1 MLEVQGLCSGYGRLP
16 VLQDVSLSVKPG
28 EIVLLLGPNGVGKT
42 TLMKTIAGFIKPS
55 KGVVRLNNADIT
67 GHAPEE
73 IARNGLRLV
82 FEGHRVF
89 PELTVAD
96 NIRLGGTRI
105 SRAEFMT
112 RQERVLELFPMLR
125 QKFRQPARDLSGGQ
139 QQMLALSQAFVAKPS
154 VLLCDEPSTGLAQAI
169 LPPIFRLLSMWASD
183 GAAILMIEQYVDQGL
198 ALADRGM
205 VMERG
210 RIVLEGSSAEIS
222 TNPKVRQ
229 VYLGTDA

>member
-1 MLEVQGLCSGYGRLP
+1 MKSRCLTPGPLWHAAMPLRARRIRRCRSCSGESAMLEVQGLCSGYGRLP

-55 KGVVRLNNADIT
+55 KDVVRLNNTDIT
-67 GHAPEE
+67 SHAPEE

-139 QQMLALSQAFVAKPS
+139 QQMLALSQAFVA
-154 VLLCDEPSTGLAQAI
+154 
-169 LPPIFRLLSMWASD
+169 
-183 GAAILMIEQYVDQGL
+183 
-198 ALADRGM
+198 
-205 VMERG
+205 
-210 RIVLEGSSAEIS
+210 
-222 TNPKVRQ
+222 
-229 VYLGTDA
+229 